1 MSGNKICLIIP
12 SLKVGGMERVMSE
25 LANYL
30 AGQNTEVWLVLMF
43 RDEIFYTLDPR
54 IQLVRPSIKKRFN
67 ATYAFYLFP
76 FLRRRIK
83 AIDADA
89 VLSFGERYNSY
100 VLIATLGLKT
110 PVYISDRSSPHKRLS
125 KFNLKLSKLLYRR
138 AAGIIAQTSKAAEL
152 LSARLDGAQSNIRVI
167 HNPLR
172 KIELAPYQKK
182 NQIIALGRLVREKR
196 YDRLLKIMALL
207 QNKSWKL
214 VIVGEGRFRELIEK
228 QIEEYG
234 LQDRVVLAG
243 QQRDVDSFLGESR
256 IYVLTS
262 DIEGFPNA
270 LCEAMAHGLACIA
283 YDCVAGPSDI
293 IRDGENG
300 ILVEEGDAQRY
311 ARELDLLIEDA
322 DKREHLG
329 SEAVKIRDSLHVDTI
344 FEEYRQFIFSTSKK
358 VLR

>member
-1 MSGNKICLIIP
+1 MSRKKIGLIIP
-12 SLKVGGMERVMSE
+12 SLKAGGMERVMSE

-30 AGQNTEVWLVLMF
+30 VNHGMEVWLILMF
-43 RDEIFYTLDPR
+43 REEIFYTLDPG
-54 IQLVRPSIKKRFN
+54 IQIVRPSIRKKFN

-76 FLRRRIK
+76 FLRRSVKRI
-83 AIDADA
+83 DPDA

-100 VLIATLGLKT
+100 VLMASLGLKT
-110 PVYISDRSSPHKRLS
+110 PVYISDRSSPNKRLS
-125 KFNLKLSKLLYRR
+125 KFNLKLSKLLYMR

-152 LSARLDGAQSNIRVI
+152 LAARLNGAQANIRVI

-172 KIELAPYQKK
+172 HIELTRHTKK
-182 NQIIALGRLVREKR
+182 NQIVALGRLVREKR
-196 YDRLLKIMALL
+196 YDRLLKIMSLL

-228 QIEEYG
+228 QIIEYG
-234 LQDRVVLAG
+234 LQDRVILAG

-283 YDCVAGPSDI
+283 YDCVAGPGDI
-293 IRDGENG
+293 IRNGENG
-300 ILVEEGDAQRY
+300 ILIDEGEAELY

-322 DKREHLG
+322 EKRERLG
-329 SEAVKIRDSLHVDTI
+329 KEAVKIRSRLHVDTI
-344 FEEYRQFIFSTSKK
+344 FEEYRQFLFSSKK
-358 VLR
+358 